1 VQTRGLSS
9 VRDQV
14 QAVRGDRLSVVRRRY
29 LVIAIA
35 TLLGAGVAYAMAH
48 TQHAQFSATSQ
59 VALNQQSL
67 PAGAGSGPSASAP
80 GLQRQV
86 ETDAAVAHSAVVASL
101 VLKAVPLAHWTA
113 DQLLANSNVQP
124 SADADVLTFHVTA
137 PSAALANDLAAG
149 YATTFAGYRNGQVE
163 KAINQQIRLTGK
175 KVTQANAA
183 IAADQLNGGQPSAVH
198 RQQLSQ
204 ALNEQASLKAQAAA
218 NSNGVTTLSEGGDAH
233 QTAPR
238 PVRSALLGGL
248 IGLVLGIALAFLLEA
263 LDRRVVGPAE
273 IEELLQL
280 PLLGRI
286 GVAPRE
292 YRRRSVVA
300 LDEPDHVHAES
311 YRMVA
316 TSLELAMLRGS
327 VHTIAVSS
335 AVQGEGKSTLVANLA
350 VDLAATGRSV
360 ALVDLDLRRPTIAR
374 MFGLDGLGPGIGEV
388 LRGQVPASACLQAV
402 ELGEAGAGG
411 GRLDVLSS
419 RLTDR
424 SAVPY
429 LTRASLGRLVDQ
441 MTAEHDIVLFDTPP
455 LLAVSDPA
463 IVASSTDAMLV
474 VVRAGVASKQA
485 VADLGALL
493 TALDVP
499 VLGCVLTGAG
509 HGHGYGYGY
518 GYGAGAGRGAGQN
531 GEASQPPA
539 RRPEVPLV
547 TADRDH

>member
-1 VQTRGLSS
+1 
-9 VRDQV
+9 VR
-14 QAVRGDRLSVVRRRY
+14 AVRGDRLSVVRRRY
-29 LVIAIA
+29 LVITIA
-35 TLLGAGVAYAMAH
+35 TLLGAGVAYGLAH
-48 TQHAQFSATSQ
+48 TQHAQYGATSQ
-59 VALNQQSL
+59 VALNQQSV
-67 PAGAGSGPSASAP
+67 PAGAGTGPSSSAP

-86 ETDAAVAHSAVVASL
+86 ETDAAVAHSAVVAQK
-101 VLKAVPLAHWTA
+101 VLAAVPPADWTSAHWTS
-113 DQLLANSNVQP
+113 DQLLANSSVQP

-137 PSAALANDLAAG
+137 PSAALAGDLATA
-149 YATTFAGYRNGQVE
+149 YANTFADFRNGQVE
-163 KAINQQIRLTGK
+163 NAIKQQISITAK

-183 IAADQLNGGQPSAVH
+183 ILADQTQGGQPSAVH

-204 ALNEQASLKAQAAA
+204 SLNDQAALRAQLAA
-218 NSNGVTTLSEGGDAH
+218 NSNGVTTLSAGGGAH

-238 PVRSALLGGL
+238 PFRSALLGGL
-248 IGLVLGIALAFLLEA
+248 IGLVMGIALAFLLEA

-292 YRRRSVVA
+292 YRRRNVVS

-311 YRMVA
+311 YRMVT
-316 TSLELAMLRGS
+316 TSVELAMLRGS
-327 VHTIAVSS
+327 VRTIAVSS

-350 VDLAATGRSV
+350 VGLAATGRSV

-374 MFGLDGLGPGIGEV
+374 MFRLDGPGPGVGEV

-402 ELGEAGAGG
+402 GLGEAGAGG

-429 LTRASLGRLVDQ
+429 LTRASLARLVDQ
-441 MTAEHDIVLFDTPP
+441 LPAEHDIVLFDTPP

-474 VVRAGVASKQA
+474 VVRPGVASKQA
-485 VADLGALL
+485 VADLAALL

-518 GYGAGAGRGAGQN
+518 GYGVGAGRAAGSE
-531 GEASQPPA
+531 GEVKPPA
-539 RRPEVPLV
+539 AARRNEVPLV
-547 TADRDH
+547 TADRDA